1 MGEGTPGA
9 GEIFQNQV
17 EGETQRGCQRGLG
30 SSLQDRGDGELQESP
45 GLGVF
50 LPGKSHGQRSLAGD
64 SSWGYQESDV
74 TDVVTSGVNSD

>member
-9 GEIFQNQV
+9 GEIFQSQM

-30 SSLQDRGDGELQESP
+30 SSLQCRGDGELQVSP

-50 LPGKSHGQRSLAGD
+50 LPGKSHGQRSLAGN
-64 SSWGYQESDV
+64 SSWGYKESDA
-74 TDVVTSGVNSD
+74 TDVVTSGVSGD